1 LLHRQRDRSS
11 LRKNLNY
18 KINVTQNS
26 VRGIRAAA
34 RNELQKILVK
44 EKSGIF

>member
-1 LLHRQRDRSS
+1 MLHRQRDRSS

-18 KINVTQNS
+18 KINVIQNS
-26 VRGIRAAA
+26 VRGIRAAE
-34 RNELQKILVK
+34 RNELQKNLIQ